1 MTSADERI
9 KAIVAGDIEPLI
21 ASWRCHLRAGNL
33 SPRTIR
39 TYTEAATQFIQHVDS
54 RGMPRQV
61 AAIRREHVEDFIEHL
76 VDTRSASTAA
86 NRFRSLQQLFKWL
99 ADEGEI
105 EGSPMARMRVPK
117 VEEREIPIIAADD
130 IHKLLKACSGNG
142 FEERRDT
149 AIILMLLDTGAPAV
163 RDCKLGV

>member
-1 MTSADERI
+1 
-9 KAIVAGDIEPLI
+9 
-21 ASWRCHLRAGNL
+21 
-33 SPRTIR
+33 
-39 TYTEAATQFIQHVDS
+39 
-54 RGMPRQV
+54 
-61 AAIRREHVEDFIEHL
+61 
-76 VDTRSASTAA
+76 
-86 NRFRSLQQLFKWL
+86 
-99 ADEGEI
+99 
-105 EGSPMARMRVPK
+105 MARMRVPK